1 MNKMEERVIEMVVVF
16 QLMIV
21 LRNRG
26 RKKLMTGNDLI
37 VIAIA
42 LPIATGNDM
51 IVAVAVIEIVIET
64 VLVIWI

>member
-51 IVAVAVIEIVIET
+51 IVAVAVIEIVIEI